1 MVFCYG
7 SRKETKTSESQFKVA
22 VGHPGRD
29 IQNLQDIHRKRQ
41 WCFEVAGSK
50 WLVEKEQLIESSGKR
65 PKIELQSG
73 ESSASKKVI
82 EIIEASMIAQEE
94 SLEWEKKKKSK
105 PWGTPTFMSRQNRDN

>member
-1 MVFCYG
+1 M
-7 SRKETKTSESQFKVA
+7 
-22 VGHPGRD
+22 
-29 IQNLQDIHRKRQ
+29 
-41 WCFEVAGSK
+41 
-50 WLVEKEQLIESSGKR
+50 EKEQPIESSGKR

-105 PWGTPTFMSRQNRDN
+105 PWGTPTFMSRQKSYELTKRQGALVREKQEEPRETGDMA